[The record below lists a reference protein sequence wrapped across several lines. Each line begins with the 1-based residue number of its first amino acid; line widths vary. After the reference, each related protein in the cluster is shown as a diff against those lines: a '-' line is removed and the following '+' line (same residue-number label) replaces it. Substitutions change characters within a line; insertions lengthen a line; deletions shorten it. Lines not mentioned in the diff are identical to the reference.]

1 MATKTTKLKT
11 KAVTTKESSIGLIET
26 GFIPLFNSK
35 LPIEKDDN
43 GTPVKGTA
51 LMIYQGCMNSIIEW
65 KDVNGMEKIQPVR
78 KFVFAVKSPDGT
90 YKCLDVTVNKLLT
103 GNLFDRL
110 LNALGIEDYFESADD
125 DDEDGFNQL
134 TVLNQETID
143 TQQEALRGMAYTAEL
158 KRVATKKG
166 GKIYQ
171 IVVDS
176 IKPLLDKEGN
186 HKRKQ
191 PVERT
196 DPRHTT
202 FGSTQ
207 DD

>member
-1 MATKTTKLKT
+1 MATKVTKS
-11 KAVTTKESSIGLIET
+11 KAKAKESSIGLIEA

-35 LPIEKDDN
+35 LPIEKDEN
-43 GTPVKGTA
+43 GTPIKGTA

-65 KDVNGMEKIQPVR
+65 KDDKGEDKVQPVR
-78 KFVFAVKSPDGT
+78 KFVFAVKSSDGT

-110 LNALGIEDYFESADD
+110 LKALGIEDYFESVDD

-134 TVLNQETID
+134 AVLNQETID
-143 TQQEALRGMAYTAEL
+143 TQQETLRGMAYTAEL
-158 KRVATKKG
+158 ERVATKKG
-166 GKIYQ
+166 GKIYR

-176 IKPLLDKEGN
+176 IKPLLDKEGS

-191 PVERT
+191 LVEKT

>member
-1 MATKTTKLKT
+1 MATKGRKSKV
-11 KAVTTKESSIGLIET
+11 KAVATKEASIGLIEA

-35 LPIEKDDN
+35 VSIEKDEN

-51 LMIYQGCMNSIIEW
+51 LMIYQGYMNSIIEW
-65 KDVNGMEKIQPVR
+65 KDDKGEDKAKPIK
-78 KFVFAVKSPDGT
+78 KFVFAIKATDGT
-90 YKCLDVTVNKLLT
+90 YKCLDVTVNKLLH

-110 LNALGIEDYFESADD
+110 LKGLGIEDYFESTDD

-143 TQQEALRGMAYTAEL
+143 TQQETLRGMAYTAEL
-158 KRVATKKG
+158 ERVATKKG

-186 HKRKQ
+186 HKRKL
-191 PVERT
+191 PVEKT